1 MCRSS
6 SSSLSHFLLPRDFSR
21 TIADRDILNTPLEPL
36 RPADLPFGILQKA
49 VQNTLLRLSELDQ
62 LGQLFARDTLRA
74 GRR

>member
-1 MCRSS
+1 MRPS
-6 SSSLSHFLLPRDFSR
+6 SSSLSHFLFPRDFSR

-36 RPADLPFGILQKA
+36 RPADVPFGILQKA
-49 VQNTLLRLSELDQ
+49 VQNTLLRLSELEQ